1 MDTSPIP
8 LHTLSLANGG
18 LSDFRIEKPN
28 EVVAML
34 RKLLQSNSTLNVNA
48 PDGSAVTAMLWAIDE
63 ERRAISLTV
72 DSDSPMLQS
81 VLDGNEAVVVSYV
94 DSVKLQFDLQ
104 GLVLVRGDNGCVLSS
119 RMPREIFRFQ
129 RRSAFRVRPL
139 LHNSPVANLRHPSLA
154 DMQVSL
160 RILDISLTGCALFLP
175 NDVPQITPG
184 VLINNVHIEL
194 DADTRFSA
202 NMQLHHVS
210 SINSDMLGVRLGC
223 EFSNL
228 TSESERALQM
238 YIDQT
243 QKRRRL
249 MAMG

>member
-8 LHTLSLANGG
+8 LNTLSIQPGG

-28 EVVAML
+28 EVLAML
-34 RKLLQSNSTLNVNA
+34 RKLLESNVTLNVNA
-48 PDGSAVTAMLWAIDE
+48 PDGSAVTAMLWAIDDD
-63 ERRAISLTV
+63 RRSISLTV
-72 DSDSPMLQS
+72 DTDSPMLQS
-81 VLDGNEAVVVSYV
+81 VLDGNEAVVVGYL
-94 DSVKLQFDLQ
+94 DSVKVQFDLQ
-104 GLVLVRGDNGCVLSS
+104 GLVLVRGDNGCVLSC
-119 RMPREIFRFQ
+119 RIPRELFRFQ

-139 LHNSPVANLRHPSLA
+139 LHSSPMANLRHPMLA
-154 DMQVSL
+154 DMQLSL

-175 NDVPQITPG
+175 NDIPQITPG

-194 DADTRFSA
+194 DADTHFSA
-202 NMQLHHVS
+202 NLQLHHVS

-228 TSESERALQM
+228 SSDASRSLQM

-249 MAMG
+249 MALG

>member
-8 LHTLSLANGG
+8 LHTLSIQHGG

-28 EVVAML
+28 EVVSML
-34 RKLLQSNSTLNVNA
+34 RKLIERNATLNINA
-48 PDGSAVTAMLWAIDE
+48 PDGSAVAAMLWAIDE
-63 ERRAISLTV
+63 ERQAISLTV

-81 VLDGNEAVVVSYV
+81 ILDANEAVVVSYL

-104 GLVLVRGDNGCVLSS
+104 GLVLVRGDNGCVLSC
-119 RMPREIFRFQ
+119 RMPRELFRFQ

-139 LHNSPVANLRHPSLA
+139 LHNSPMANLRHPMLA
-154 DMQVSL
+154 DMQLSL

-175 NDVPQITPG
+175 NDIPQITPG
-184 VLINNVHIEL
+184 VLINHVHVEL

-202 NMQLHHVS
+202 NLQLHHIS

-228 TSESERALQM
+228 HSDAERALQL
-238 YIDQT
+238 YIEQT